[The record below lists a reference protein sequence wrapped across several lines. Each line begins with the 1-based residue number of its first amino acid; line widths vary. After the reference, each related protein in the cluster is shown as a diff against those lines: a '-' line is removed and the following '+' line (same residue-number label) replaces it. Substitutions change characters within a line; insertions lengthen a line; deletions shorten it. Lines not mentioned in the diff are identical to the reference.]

1 MPELLWAHLS
11 PAKDIL
17 LRNKEN
23 EITDSHPGCWHS
35 PPVQP
40 YCRQRA
46 SVTISATAASENAS
60 IVDVRYY
67 ANGELLGTNNAA
79 PYAFVWKNMSAG
91 KYTLKVEAIDNA
103 GNTASDEVTLSIAP
117 APAVISLRAGW
128 NLVGCP
134 LTGATPIDIALASIW
149 DNVAAVKNETV
160 FYDAAAGALSS
171 LKVLE
176 FGKGYYVNVAADC
189 DLYWK
194 Q

>member
-1 MPELLWAHLS
+1 M
-11 PAKDIL
+11 
-17 LRNKEN
+17 
-23 EITDSHPGCWHS
+23 
-35 PPVQP
+35 QP

-128 NLVGCP
+128 NLVGYP
-134 LTGATPIDIALASIW
+134 LAGSAAIDKALASVW
-149 DNVAAVKNETV
+149 TNVTAVKTNDM
-160 FYDAAAGALSS
+160 FYDKSAAPALNL
-171 LKVLE
+171 LKTLE
-176 FGKGYYVNVAADC
+176 WSKGYWVKVDKAC
-189 DLYWK
+189 ELKW
-194 Q
+194 